1 MAGAGYG
8 LFDLDGR
15 VAVVTGGNRGIGL
28 GMARGLAKAGA
39 SLSIWAR
46 DAAQSAAAAKE
57 LEGLGAQV
65 QTLACDVSSEDD
77 VARARSET
85 LERFGRIDV
94 GIANAG
100 FGAAGNALDMSL
112 DEWRRIL
119 EVNLDGVFLT
129 FRELGRHMARR
140 EGGGK
145 LVAISSISV
154 LFGTPVQPH
163 YAASKGAV
171 EALVRAFAVRMGK
184 YDVQVN
190 AVQPGWIVTDAT
202 APAVESRRF
211 SDIVVGRTPVRR
223 WGKPEDLEGI
233 AVYLAS
239 RASGFHTGDV
249 IRIDGGYTV
258 F

>member
-1 MAGAGYG
+1 MAGAGFD
-8 LFDLDGR
+8 LFDLEGR

-39 SLSIWAR
+39 SLSVWAR
-46 DAAQSAAAAKE
+46 DAAQSATAAKE
-57 LEGLGAQV
+57 LEGLGAAV
-65 QTLACDVSSEDD
+65 QTLSCDVSSEED
-77 VARARSET
+77 VVRATGET

-100 FGAAGNALDMSL
+100 FGAAGNALEMSL
-112 DEWRRIL
+112 AEWRRL
-119 EVNLDGVFLT
+119 LDVNLDGVFMT

-145 LVAISSISV
+145 LIATSSISV
-154 LFGTPVQPH
+154 LFGAPVQPH

-171 EALVRAFAVRMGK
+171 EALVRAFAVRMAK

-190 AVQPGWIVTDAT
+190 AVQPGWIVTEAT
-202 APAVESRRF
+202 APAVGNERF
-211 SDIVVGRTPVRR
+211 SDIIVGRTPVSR
-223 WGKPEDLEGI
+223 WGTPEDLEGI

-239 RASGFHTGDV
+239 RASGFHTGDI